1 MRPAFAALDSYLA
14 RQDEDGAVRRARRC
28 FAGVWLVYDVIDTLA
43 GAVEHSRDWMPHP
56 TNLALAVTH
65 TVLIACGAQ
74 LVRDHRPFVFGLIAT
89 GARLVETHFYGLND
103 FFYYAI
109 LMLLMAHG
117 EGGPFDRGKKPL
129 WVRHALLA
137 QLAWVYFATAAL
149 KLSADWLSG
158 GQLFARTGYLV
169 RGFDWPYPSRL
180 YQAFQ
185 SMHFCAIL
193 ACLAV
198 GSEFLLAFVLATRRP
213 YWLGVV
219 LVVGIHTFAMV
230 VTNVWFFS
238 VSNIV
243 IVILL
248 LPRRPRHVAVAA
260 ERPIPCTV
268 P

>member
-28 FAGVWLVYDVIDTLA
+28 FAGVWLVYDIIDTLA

-56 TNLALAVTH
+56 TNLALAATH
-65 TVLIACGAQ
+65 TVLIACGVQ
-74 LVRDHRPFVFGLIAT
+74 LVLDHRPFVFGAIAT

-117 EGGPFDRGKKPL
+117 EGGPFERGKKPL

-243 IVILL
+243 IVVLL

-268 P
+268 A